1 MTETDWNSVRNAV
14 ERYPNRAALLID
26 GYRVELLLQAID
38 PYRSEITVFVNGR
51 IKTEWA
57 LGQTEEGR
65 EIRRR
70 FYFPSQKCFVQ
81 KPKGKPGKKEQQIY
95 REMKEKLTV
104 TTYLPF
110 WKSFSRLKAHL
121 IRNNTHIEIM
131 RGEET

>member
-14 ERYPNRAALLID
+14 ERYPNRAVLLID
-26 GYRVELLLQAID
+26 GYKVELLLLPVD
-38 PYRSEITVFVNGR
+38 PYRNEISVYVNGY
-51 IKTEWA
+51 IKPEWF

-81 KPKGKPGKKEQQIY
+81 KPKGKLSKKEQQIY
-95 REMKEKLTV
+95 QEMKEKLTV

-110 WKSFSRLKAHL
+110 WKFFSRLKAHL